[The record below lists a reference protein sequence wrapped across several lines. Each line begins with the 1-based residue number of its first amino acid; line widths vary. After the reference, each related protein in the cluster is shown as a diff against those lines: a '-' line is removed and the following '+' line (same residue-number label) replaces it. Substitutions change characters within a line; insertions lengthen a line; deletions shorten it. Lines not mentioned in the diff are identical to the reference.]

1 MDEYR
6 IVGWAS
12 YDSNYPTKEVNEN
25 NLRHVLYAVRKEIM
39 DNRYLFSGEEHQNA
53 ITGVP
58 VFEDGTCFRASMR
71 CWAQIMASIYPDSE
85 GNQRSYMDFYM
96 FMDEESILPEYKELD
111 VLPNPEGDDFAGIV
125 VPTDQEIVYQSLSA
139 GMPFITTDKAL
150 QVLYE
155 YYKERLEEEL
165 EKE

>member
-71 CWAQIMASIYPDSE
+71 CWGTIMASIYKGE
-85 GNQRSYMDFYM
+85 NREKLSYMDFYM
-96 FMDEESILPEYKELD
+96 STPQELILPEEKEICVTPKEINEDPVGYYTKEDVD
-111 VLPNPEGDDFAGIV
+111 VLAQALNFDLEF
-125 VPTDQEIVYQSLSA
+125 
-139 GMPFITTDKAL
+139 MTTDKVL
-150 QVLYE
+150 QKM
-155 YYKERLEEEL
+155 YKEMMSDN
-165 EKE
+165 